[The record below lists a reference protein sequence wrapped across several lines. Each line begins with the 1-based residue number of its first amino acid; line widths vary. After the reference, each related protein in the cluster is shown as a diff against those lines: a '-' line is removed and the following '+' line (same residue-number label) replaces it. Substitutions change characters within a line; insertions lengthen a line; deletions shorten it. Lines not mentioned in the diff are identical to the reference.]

1 MALASVMSNGR
12 GATDRLL
19 AGVVAQLAAD
29 GVRIAGA
36 LRERRPEEAS
46 DFCNSDLLLLPEG
59 PVVRISQDL
68 GAGSTACRLDAGAL
82 EDAVGIV
89 SARVAAERVDLFVLN
104 KFGLSEAEG
113 RGFRTLIAEMLARD
127 VPVLVGLSAAHRVAF
142 EHFSDGLADALSPN
156 QDAVL
161 AWCRA
166 MVRGNATV
174 TEEA

>member
-19 AGVVAQLAAD
+19 AAVVEQLTAD

-36 LRERRPEEAS
+36 LRERRPEGEP
-46 DFCNSDLLLLPEG
+46 DYCNSDLLLLPEG

-68 GAGSTACRLDAGAL
+68 GEESTACRLDAGAL

-113 RGFRTLIAEMLARD
+113 RGFRALIAELLGRD
-127 VPVLVGLSAAHRVAF
+127 IPVLVGLSDAHRAAF
-142 EHFSDGLADALSPN
+142 EHFSDGLADALSPS

-166 MVRGNATV
+166 MIRTEATV